1 MRVFFEKR
9 YELAPNVWHYFF
21 TAERPVDYIP
31 GQYVDFR
38 IPHTSPDSR
47 GMSRTFTLTSLP
59 SEKQLSFAVKFEEP
73 SSSYK
78 MALARLKPGDEATL
92 TDAMGDVVL
101 PKSSNVP
108 LTFVAGGLGIAS
120 FVSIMRWLTEQQEQ
134 RDITLLYAVR
144 DHNILLFQDVL
155 DSYPYPV
162 DMKVFSPT
170 SSRLS
175 AKTIAKHT
183 PKDGLLYLSGS
194 EKFVESLRHELEND
208 YNVPHEQIVFDFFDG
223 YSEL

>member
-38 IPHTSPDSR
+38 IPHGSPDSR

-73 SSSYK
+73 PSTYK
-78 MALARLKPGDEATL
+78 QALQALQPGEEVTI

-101 PKSSNVP
+101 PKSSSVP

-120 FVSIMRWLTEQQEQ
+120 FVSILRWLTAQNEH

-144 DHNILLFQDVL
+144 DPQILLFQDVV
-155 DSYPYPV
+155 DSYPFPIGL
-162 DMKVFSPT
+162 KIFSPET
-170 SSRLS
+170 PRLS
-175 AKTIAKHT
+175 AETIAKQAA
-183 PKDGLLYLSGS
+183 KDGLIYISGS
-194 EKFVESLRHELEND
+194 EKFVESLRHGLEND
-208 YNVPHEQIVFDFFDG
+208 YDMPHEQIIFDFFDG
-223 YSEL
+223 YHDL